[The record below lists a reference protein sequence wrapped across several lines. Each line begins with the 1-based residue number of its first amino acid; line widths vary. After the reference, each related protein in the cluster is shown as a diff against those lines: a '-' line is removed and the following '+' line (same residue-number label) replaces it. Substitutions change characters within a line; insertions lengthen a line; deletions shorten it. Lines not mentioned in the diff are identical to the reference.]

1 MSSASL
7 RWLAPSCAAD
17 APLVAFAAWLE
28 GAGGWLAPSLQI
40 TCDSKSSG
48 RGVVVR
54 DRATLSAGD
63 IAVRL
68 PFSLLITESTA
79 RAVPNLGAAGLSSTN
94 LIAAFLLEENT
105 RWRPYVD
112 ALPRQIET
120 TLRWTEAELAEL
132 QASDLRFHSLTRQR
146 AVARHHASLK
156 SLGVG
161 LDEFGWALSVVW
173 SRSHTLLLPD
183 PPSEFRAGGPPRQ
196 QGALAPLLD
205 LFNHAAAPSLGAAT
219 TDVENG
225 VLEIRAARA
234 LGGGEACTVPY
245 GAGVAGLPSAR
256 LLMDYGFCPAENAHD
271 DVALPLGC
279 DGAAARELLRRL
291 RLDDAPP
298 PRLGYPPRG
307 GGAAAEPPMQA
318 LLVARACTLA
328 PAAAEAA
335 LESEAATRAALLQMP
350 AATLAAD
357 AAVRAFLAAAVAR
370 RLAEYATTAD
380 ADAAA
385 LEATPPPP
393 PRRRCALVVRLGEK
407 RVLEAWGR
415 ALRGT
420 GTAAPHDE
428 L

>member
-1 MSSASL
+1 M
-7 RWLAPSCAAD
+7 
-17 APLVAFAAWLE
+17 VALTAW
-28 GAGGWLAPSLQI
+28 Q
-40 TCDSKSSG
+40 
-48 RGVVVR
+48 
-54 DRATLSAGD
+54 LSAGD

-79 RAVPNLGAAGLSSTN
+79 RAVPKLGAAGLSSTN

-173 SRSHTLLLPD
+173 SRSHTLLLDRRQVPG
-183 PPSEFRAGGPPRQ
+183 RRPRGS
-196 QGALAPLLD
+196 GALAPLLD

-225 VLEIRAARA
+225 VLEIRAAQA

-245 GAGVAGLPSAR
+245 GTGVAGLPSAR
-256 LLMDYGFCPAENAHD
+256 LLMDMASVRRTMRTTTSRCRS
-271 DVALPLGC
+271 
-279 DGAAARELLRRL
+279 AATARRRASCSAACGSPT
-291 RLDDAPP
+291 RRHP
-298 PRLGYPPRG
+298 PRLPAARRRRCG
-307 GGAAAEPPMQA
+307 GRDAGAARR
-318 LLVARACTLA
+318 ARVHAGA
-328 PAAAEAA
+328 GAEAA
-335 LESEAATRAALLQMP
+335 LEAGRARRCSSAGGD
-350 AATLAAD
+350 ARRG
-357 AAVRAFLAAAVAR
+357 AAVAFLAAAVAR

-380 ADAAA
+380 ADTAA

-420 GTAAPHDE
+420 GTASLHDE